1 MIYEDYINKIADE
14 VIMASRRSERKV
26 DIDTIEVKNFI
37 YSRLS
42 KDEANKFL
50 ELCKHV
56 KQVLDEEYY
65 AWDFVTNNGKD
76 IRYLL
81 CMGAFRMG
89 EGAVTDEDINLFAR
103 IFKEL
108 YQRYKMLWLYKIA

>member
-14 VIMASRRSERKV
+14 VIMASRQSRNKIEV
-26 DIDTIEVKNFI
+26 DTIEVKNFI

-65 AWDFVTNNGKD
+65 SWDFVSEKD
-76 IRYLL
+76 FKYLL
-81 CMGAFRMG
+81 CMGAFRSKTLI
-89 EGAVTDEDINLFAR
+89 TDEDIKKFEK

-108 YQRYKMLWLYKIA
+108 YQRYRMLWLYKIA